1 HVRNRKERQGGNA
14 GCMTE
19 TSGSIKEGKEGRMG
33 KIIGSKASGNREKE
47 EIKQGWLRVGEQA
60 YAWWNKSAEERAI
73 ITEKQRATR
82 KERFVKNGRLPEI
95 KRRQGERYRATVA
108 AKTEEER
115 RAPIEMQKA
124 CYKRAKSVKKMVD
137 AKANKSEEEKLS
149 QHLRTKATW
158 TKATWAK
165 ATWAKAT
172 WAKKSKE
179 DMQKKIVK
187 TAATIKSMSVE
198 DRKASLALTEV
209 KKKATAAEKE

>member
-1 HVRNRKERQGGNA
+1 
-14 GCMTE
+14 
-19 TSGSIKEGKEGRMG
+19 
-33 KIIGSKASGNREKE
+33 
-47 EIKQGWLRVGEQA
+47 
-60 YAWWNKSAEERAI
+60 
-73 ITEKQRATR
+73 
-82 KERFVKNGRLPEI
+82 
-95 KRRQGERYRATVA
+95 
-108 AKTEEER
+108 
-115 RAPIEMQKA
+115 
-124 CYKRAKSVKKMVD
+124 MVD

-158 TKATWAK
+158 TK

>member
-1 HVRNRKERQGGNA
+1 
-14 GCMTE
+14 MTE

-124 CYKRAKSVKKMVD
+124 WLAGRTPF
-137 AKANKSEEEKLS
+137 LS
-149 QHLRTKATW
+149 HSALPPLPPSRP
-158 TKATWAK
+158 
-165 ATWAKAT
+165 
-172 WAKKSKE
+172 
-179 DMQKKIVK
+179 
-187 TAATIKSMSVE
+187 AARRRRRLLTTTTPLPSHPSFLPQSFRLLLSHNQR
-198 DRKASLALTEV
+198 RKN
-209 KKKATAAEKE
+209 

>member
-1 HVRNRKERQGGNA
+1 MVKDNKEAKQNRKERQGGNA

-73 ITEKQRATR
+73 IAENQRATR

-95 KRRQGERYRATVA
+95 KRRQGKRYRATVA

-158 TKATWAK
+158 
-165 ATWAKAT
+165 
-172 WAKKSKE
+172 AKKSKE

>member
-1 HVRNRKERQGGNA
+1 
-14 GCMTE
+14 
-19 TSGSIKEGKEGRMG
+19 
-33 KIIGSKASGNREKE
+33 
-47 EIKQGWLRVGEQA
+47 
-60 YAWWNKSAEERAI
+60 
-73 ITEKQRATR
+73 
-82 KERFVKNGRLPEI
+82 
-95 KRRQGERYRATVA
+95 
-108 AKTEEER
+108 
-115 RAPIEMQKA
+115 
-124 CYKRAKSVKKMVD
+124 MVD

-158 TKATWAK
+158 T
-165 ATWAKAT
+165 KAT

>member
-1 HVRNRKERQGGNA
+1 
-14 GCMTE
+14 MTE

-124 CYKRAKSVKKMVD
+124 WLAGRTPFLSHSALPPPPLRPPPPPPPPPHNHHPSHPTLLFFLNPSACCCRTTRGGKIS
-137 AKANKSEEEKLS
+137 NSEAQS
-149 QHLRTKATW
+149 
-158 TKATWAK
+158 
-165 ATWAKAT
+165 
-172 WAKKSKE
+172 
-179 DMQKKIVK
+179 
-187 TAATIKSMSVE
+187 
-198 DRKASLALTEV
+198 
-209 KKKATAAEKE
+209 